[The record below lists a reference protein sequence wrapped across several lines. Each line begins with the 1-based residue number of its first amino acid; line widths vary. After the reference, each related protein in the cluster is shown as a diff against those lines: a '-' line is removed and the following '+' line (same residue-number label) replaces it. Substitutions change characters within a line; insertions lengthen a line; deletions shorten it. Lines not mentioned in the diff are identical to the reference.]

1 MEYSSDASVFPVC
14 LVCVCC
20 VLLCD
25 QICSEST
32 GFIGLQRI
40 TVSDDLG

>member
-1 MEYSSDASVFPVC
+1 MQAFSLCVWCVFAVFF
-14 LVCVCC
+14 C